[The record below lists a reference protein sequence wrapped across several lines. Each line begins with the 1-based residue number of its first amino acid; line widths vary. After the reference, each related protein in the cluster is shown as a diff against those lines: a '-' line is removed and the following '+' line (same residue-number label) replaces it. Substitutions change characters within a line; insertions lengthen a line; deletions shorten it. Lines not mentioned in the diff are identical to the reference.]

1 MPIARG
7 DVVIAAVPGD
17 YGKPRPAVIV
27 QSSAFP
33 ETHESIIICQMTS
46 VLVAHVDF
54 RVTIEPSAANGLRAR
69 SQIMVDKPT
78 TILRRRLGHQIG
90 RLAAHDIARLD
101 TALALV
107 FGLTG

>member
-27 QSSAFP
+27 QSSVFP
-33 ETHESIIICQMTS
+33 DTHESIIICQMTS
-46 VLVAHVDF
+46 VLVSDVDF
-54 RVTIEPSAANGLRAR
+54 RITIEPSATNGLRAR

-78 TILRRRLGHQIG
+78 TILRRRLGDHIG
-90 RLAAHDIARLD
+90 RLAAQDIARLD
-101 TALALV
+101 TALAIV
-107 FGLTG
+107 FGLIG